1 MPSNFDKQLNIAKQL
16 NELTRKRLQD
26 EKFMDSTLDS
36 RVDILNRIVQNKK
49 DINKAKIITK
59 DWKHDIDKSYYIKTK
74 LLNAY

>member
-36 RVDILNRIVQNKK
+36 RVDILNRIYFYQV
-49 DINKAKIITK
+49 
-59 DWKHDIDKSYYIKTK
+59 
-74 LLNAY
+74 